1 LNSVNLDYMSWMEF
15 KNNLESIEVAII
27 PTGSCE
33 QHGPNQTF
41 ATDTI
46 RAKGVAELVA
56 KELKPKVVVCPT
68 VPYGISPHHMK
79 FPGTIT
85 LGIETYISLLT
96 DIAVSLKSHGIKKIV
111 FLNGHGGNTHSL
123 GAVCAKLYHEHGIK
137 SAYSQVGTGVVA
149 DYWEKKNFS
158 KIRGHACESE
168 VSQSLYLDPRVVKV
182 DDLEPGEIIDKRF
195 ENGPPWAEYF
205 WPFHEVTS
213 NGALGDATKAS
224 KEYGKEMTEK
234 IVRKVSD
241 FITEYFL

>member
-1 LNSVNLDYMSWMEF
+1 MEF

-56 KELKPKVVVCPT
+56 EKLKPKVVVCPT
-68 VPYGISPHHMK
+68 VPYGISPHHMN

-85 LGIETYISLLT
+85 LGIETYISLLC
-96 DIAVSLKSHGIKKIV
+96 DIAVSLKSHGIKKVV

-123 GAVCAKLYHEHGIK
+123 GAVCAKLYHKYGIK
-137 SAYSQVGTGVVA
+137 SAYSQVGTGVA
-149 DYWEKKNFS
+149 AEFWKEKEFS

-168 VSQSLYLDPRVVKV
+168 VSKSLYLDPRVVKKEN
-182 DDLEPGEIIDKRF
+182 LEPGEVIDERF

-205 WPFHEVTS
+205 WPFHEVTA

-224 KEYGKEMTEK
+224 AELGREMTE
-234 IVRKVSD
+234 IVVEKVSE